1 MCRRTL
7 ERRRFSAVTVSR
19 LLLIL
24 IIGAGGGFL
33 SGVAGVGGAAILIP
47 LMVAW
52 LGVSQHHAQGSS
64 SWVIVFTAAGA
75 VARYAVS
82 TPIDFGIAGVA
93 AGAGVIFGVLGA
105 NLAGRLDPRVLRRLF
120 AVLLI
125 AAATRMLISAGEPT
139 GGASIGQ
146 TLVVAATL
154 GAASGLVAGLL
165 GVGGGIVLVPG
176 SVILLGLPQIEA
188 QALSLLV
195 MVPTTLAAAL
205 TSWRLGNMDWR
216 ITIPIA
222 GVAIA
227 ASVAGSTL
235 ALALPGQ
242 ILQSLFAILL
252 LFFAQQMLGVQA
264 WGARKLG
271 RCLLAR
277 HQD

>member
-1 MCRRTL
+1 M
-7 ERRRFSAVTVSR
+7 
-19 LLLIL
+19 
-24 IIGAGGGFL
+24 
-33 SGVAGVGGAAILIP
+33 AGVGGAVILIP

-52 LGVSQHHAQGSS
+52 LSVSKHQAQGNS

-82 TPIDFGIAGVA
+82 TPIDFGIAGVV
-93 AGAGVIFGVLGA
+93 AGTGVIFGVLGA

-120 AVLLI
+120 ALLLI
-125 AAATRMLISAGEPT
+125 AAATRMLISVGEPY
-139 GGASIGQ
+139 GGAALGHS
-146 TLVVAATL
+146 LMVAAAL
-154 GAASGLVAGLL
+154 GAASGLIAGLL

-216 ITIPIA
+216 VTAPIA

-242 ILQSLFAILL
+242 ALQLLFAILL
-252 LFFAQQMLGVQA
+252 LIFAQQMLGVQA
-264 WGARKLG
+264 WAVRKLG
-271 RCLLAR
+271 RRLLVR
-277 HQD
+277 RQD